1 MIDTLRIHALCTFL
15 AASCSFLPH
24 VPDAHAA
31 ETLAVKHGL
40 ALTNDMGLHS
50 IQLSLVLYK

>member
-24 VPDAHAA
+24 VPDPHAA

-50 IQLSLVLYK
+50 IQIESDAL